1 MFSMTDITQ
10 LVTRYS
16 YNLLPGENLM
26 RQAAVAAIVREGPEG
41 PELLLIRRAE
51 NPRDHWSG
59 HMAFPGG
66 RVEERDPDSF
76 AASQRETLEEIGL
89 DLASHAVSLG
99 RLSTVLAKAHGKPLP
114 MVVTP
119 FVFHL
124 QKASILTLNHEVQ
137 EVVWVPLAYFAEV
150 KHRDSMEWPVAG
162 IPLRLPC
169 YRFEGRLIWG
179 LTLKMID
186 ELLTIIK

>member
-1 MFSMTDITQ
+1 
-10 LVTRYS
+10 
-16 YNLLPGENLM
+16 
-26 RQAAVAAIVREGPEG
+26 
-41 PELLLIRRAE
+41 
-51 NPRDHWSG
+51 
-59 HMAFPGG
+59 MAFPGG
-66 RVEERDPDSF
+66 RVEPRDPDSF

-89 DLASHAVSLG
+89 DLSASAASLG

-114 MVVTP
+114 LVVTP

-124 QKASILTLNHEVQ
+124 QREPSLRLNHEVQ
-137 EVVWVPLAYFAEV
+137 EVIWVPLAYFAES

-186 ELLTIIK
+186 ELITVIT